1 MGAPDSGMQAA
12 EQTSAEAL
20 LSAFKTIDPAERRKH
35 ASVLNYWLSIRGDKE
50 FPPLHD
56 LDPLEI
62 SDAGPNSVLLELIS
76 GGHDAEIRHVGEALR
91 VEGRPE
97 RIIDAATPSLLASI
111 AKKLPIVAISRD
123 FLAFEDEFATLERST
138 RCWVTL
144 LPLSAGGAWVDY
156 VYGFVSLDVVPA
168 DAAETAKAAPK
179 KAKPAEPVVDASE
192 EAVEAPAA
200 EESVAGEAA
209 EAPAAEE
216 AAEEP
221 VGEEAAEEPVAEEA
235 AETPVAEEA
244 DEPSEPQ
251 AADES
256 VAEEGEDTADPALEE
271 PAAERLEPPV
281 APELPEE
288 SATTPDDSAVPPA
301 EADAE
306 APASEAA
313 EHGSEEEPLDEIE
326 DAPRSRPGF
335 SKLLDNLVGLTG
347 FYGHGYKVDPIV
359 PGASDDQAPMEATE
373 ESSPAAV
380 DEHAAEGPE
389 PPPQDEPVAELGLAP
404 DEPEAAAEP
413 AADEQAT
420 DEPAAA
426 EPAEAAAH
434 QSAPSVEGSL
444 QTKLADVRAKADE
457 ARQAKLRANVALY
470 EGLSAA
476 YDFAL
481 DAEDA
486 PEDYLRLVEAEG
498 LKIQLRSPMR
508 PVVKLA
514 FNGMCDEATIRQLE
528 AVLAWA
534 LDNELPRGSLAEQIE
549 AAGGIGPILT
559 GDAPSS

>member
-12 EQTSAEAL
+12 EQVSAEAL
-20 LSAFKTIDPAERRKH
+20 LSAFKTIDPSERRKH

-91 VEGRPE
+91 DEGRPE
-97 RIIDAATPSLLASI
+97 RIIDAATPSVLASI

-156 VYGFVSLDVVPA
+156 VYGLVSLDVVSA
-168 DAAETAKAAPK
+168 DAADTAKAAPR
-179 KAKPAEPVVDASE
+179 KAKPAEPVADESAE
-192 EAVEAPAA
+192 PVEAQPTEEPVA
-200 EESVAGEAA
+200 EV
-209 EAPAAEE
+209 

-221 VGEEAAEEPVAEEA
+221 VV
-235 AETPVAEEA
+235 EEA
-244 DEPSEPQ
+244 DEPTEPQ
-251 AADES
+251 TAAES
-256 VAEEGEDTADPALEE
+256 VAEQAEEAAADTAPEE
-271 PAAERLEPPV
+271 PAADELEQPV
-281 APELPEE
+281 ALDLPEE
-288 SATTPDDSAVPPA
+288 TAAITDDAEIPPAEPDAEAPPA
-301 EADAE
+301 EA
-306 APASEAA
+306 A
-313 EHGSEEEPLDEIE
+313 EHSGEEEPIDETE
-326 DAPRSRPGF
+326 DAPARGRPGF
-335 SKLLDNLVGLTG
+335 SKLLDNPVGLTG
-347 FYGHGYKVDPIV
+347 FYGHGYKVDPVI

-373 ESSPAAV
+373 EPSPASVEEPPAE
-380 DEHAAEGPE
+380 DAAAPEPAAEPE
-389 PPPQDEPVAELGLAP
+389 NEPAAELGQ
-404 DEPEAAAEP
+404 EPEPAAEP
-413 AADEQAT
+413 AAEQAT

-426 EPAEAAAH
+426 EPAEPAAH

-481 DAEDA
+481 DAEEA